1 MTVIL
6 HATKYLEPL
15 FRRSRVANGAV
26 RRYIGYHSAK
36 RHIDGR
42 QAERLVHTADDHK
55 NILLALQLGSSLV
68 PLARNDQFERDNPV
82 FSRSSALPTHV
93 SNRTMPPMVDIC
105 QSCSDGIVFRVTRV
119 ADV

>member
-15 FRRSRVANGAV
+15 FRRSRVANDAV

-105 QSCSDGIVFRVTRV
+105 RSCSDGIVFRVTRV